1 MNHLRLHRAAP
12 LAALLLV
19 LATHSAA
26 QAADRGF
33 YLGLAYSSVSPDYAP
48 PEMVAWPTV
57 AADSLGDTPSRVT
70 GGLLDSIGSQGFKP
84 IVGYR
89 VLDWLAFEADYLD
102 LSSDSAAM
110 VFVCIDQPCPS
121 KARAETSSTS
131 LSALAMSPVGKLDL
145 FARLGVSRRKSTI
158 DTLNDD
164 GSRFWSQDFSGTDE
178 KYGVGGQVHID
189 KVTARLE
196 YEHLR
201 FGGDAADTW
210 SVGIA
215 WAF

>member
-1 MNHLRLHRAAP
+1 MFSSNWLSLLAL
-12 LAALLLV
+12 LAA
-19 LATHSAA
+19 AGTA
-26 QAADRGF
+26 QAADHGF
-33 YLGLAYSSVSPDYAP
+33 YLGLSWSGVSPDYAEP
-48 PEMVAWPTV
+48 QMTAFPTDQDP
-57 AADSLGDTPSRVT
+57 AAADTPSRVT
-70 GGLLDSIGSQGFKP
+70 GDLVDSIGSQGFKP

-131 LSALAMSPVGKLDL
+131 LSALAMWPVGKFDL
-145 FARLGVSRRKSTI
+145 FARLGVSRWKSTI

-196 YEHLR
+196 YE
-201 FGGDAADTW
+201 
-210 SVGIA
+210 
-215 WAF
+215 